1 MRNVVFYRDF
11 MNPDPAKRKKIKGIT
26 FLIGCHCLSSCWCEH
41 GRKCKY
47 KLRCRHHNLKVRLN
61 NFLYYNFKFKL
72 PSLIYITQHAVD
84 LSGTEKCPFK
94 MERMYSCWDCT
105 HHYGMD
111 NCSSE
116 EYRNAS
122 YEESRHPTLKLACK
136 FFEKNEYAD
145 KWDKKTGERMYDS

>member
-1 MRNVVFYRDF
+1 MKHIVFVRDW
-11 MNPDPAKRKKIKGIT
+11 MNKDPAKRKKIKGINI
-26 FLIGCHCLSSCWCEH
+26 LVGYHCLSSCWCDC

-47 KLRCRHHNLKVRLN
+47 RGRYKLHNLKVRIN
-61 NFLYYNFKFKL
+61 RFLYDKFRLHL
-72 PSLIYITQHAVD
+72 PNLIYFSQHSVD

-94 MERMYSCWDCT
+94 KERMYTCWDCEY
-105 HHYGMD
+105 HYGMD

-122 YEESRHPTLKLACK
+122 YEESRHPTLDRACK

-145 KWDKKTGERMYDS
+145 KWDKKTGERIYE